1 MVVPP
6 GWTFVGCRSNWFGV
20 RNDREK
26 PSFAFDSQFQFAI
39 WNTKPASNENGF
51 LTSDFLD
58 ARNNNSMVLTP
69 QYLAFSRLS

>member
-1 MVVPP
+1 MEQR
-6 GWTFVGCRSNWFGV
+6 WTSLGCMTTWFCV
-20 RNDREK
+20 RNGREN
-26 PSFAFDSQFQFAI
+26 PLFAFDSQFQLAI

-69 QYLAFSRLS
+69 QYLAFSKLS